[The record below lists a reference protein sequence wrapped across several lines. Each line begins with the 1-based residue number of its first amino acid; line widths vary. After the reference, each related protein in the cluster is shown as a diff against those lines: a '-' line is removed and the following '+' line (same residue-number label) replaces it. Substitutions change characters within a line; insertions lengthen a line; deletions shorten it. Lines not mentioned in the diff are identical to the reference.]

1 MQIDTVIVFGIIDG
15 YTVIMGKEQ
24 QKAIWMN
31 MMMTAIR
38 KKYGFSRPEFVPIAF
53 RYGITS
59 FLLDQYDLLHYY
71 DNDYVVNDVEKY
83 VEEQDGNLNEVSGID

>member
-1 MQIDTVIVFGIIDG
+1 MQMDTVIVFGIIDG
-15 YTVIMGKEQ
+15 YTVIMEKEQ

-38 KKYGFSRPEFVPIAF
+38 KKYGLSRPEFVPIAF
-53 RYGITS
+53 RYGIVS

-83 VEEQDGNLNEVSGID
+83 IEEQGGNLNDVSGIG